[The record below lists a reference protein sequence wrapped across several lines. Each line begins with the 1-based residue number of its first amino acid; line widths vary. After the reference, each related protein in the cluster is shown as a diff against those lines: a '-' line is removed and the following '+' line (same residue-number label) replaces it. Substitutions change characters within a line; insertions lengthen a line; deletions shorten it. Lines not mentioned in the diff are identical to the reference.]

1 MLAGCGLAGGR
12 ESFFGAKD
20 ELRNFGDF
28 SEKLHDK

>member
-1 MLAGCGLAGGR
+1 MLDGCGLAGGW

-28 SEKLHDK
+28 LRKLHDK